1 MCKKIYSHKFQG
13 EYCYKTLFNLFLTI
27 FDYQDI
33 KEFNNKCDEFEIFFV
48 VTKNKKFS
56 PMNVERLMNHL
67 FDHQKVIRLKDK
79 HTHKRKMIAPEIIR
93 QELDNLVRWCYKRL
107 NEYYLMYGVDIEGVD
122 ISETNNL

>member
-1 MCKKIYSHKFQG
+1 
-13 EYCYKTLFNLFLTI
+13 
-27 FDYQDI
+27 
-33 KEFNNKCDEFEIFFV
+33 
-48 VTKNKKFS
+48 
-56 PMNVERLMNHL
+56 MNVERLMNHL